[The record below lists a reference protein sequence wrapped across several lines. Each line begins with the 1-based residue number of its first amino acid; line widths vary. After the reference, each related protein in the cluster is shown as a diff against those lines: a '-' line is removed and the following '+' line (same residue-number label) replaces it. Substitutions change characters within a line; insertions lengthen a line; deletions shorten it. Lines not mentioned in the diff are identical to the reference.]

1 MELTEQQ
8 FVAAVRRWFGLNEA
22 VRQSDSYEALRA
34 EITAALNAWTGRP
47 SSDIMVVW
55 TFPDRVIAYTW
66 SADVQEREREQT
78 WEIPWQRNEAGEIVF
93 GQPVKVEFVGLYE
106 PVTESA
112 GKAAKGQRFTETI
125 EQTLTVTEA
134 TQASGGRAVKAIGIT
149 ADVINA
155 NGRRYPRRVLAE
167 AVARLNG
174 HLHESNGQ
182 GQFVTTGEAEHPSD
196 KGQRAS
202 ILETVVKWQAASL
215 DAPGKVLLE
224 GVILPTAKGR
234 DVQVLVEAGVPI
246 GVSMRGYG
254 TSRTIQLDGES
265 VQEVTELTIKG
276 FDLVAQPSDPNGA
289 IVEAEQ
295 AGQGEGKQTVQE
307 TQTVTEEEKKALEES
322 QRKLQAELEESKKAL
337 ADQAKQLEEAQKAQT
352 ELAARKQAEAVE
364 AAIVESTKELKY
376 GDALNGAFVEAVRA
390 AKPADAAAVKAI
402 VEAKRVE
409 YDAIVSAAKLGGMGK
424 GDVKVTGPVF
434 EKETGRPEFA
444 RAAWELTES
453 LAKAGEATRRD
464 FSKPDQPRAALF
476 AAAALERFDKVNQR
490 HLLAEARAFEEAE
503 TTADLSLPYSVSRMI
518 IEQAYPELVAASVY
532 DFGVTDVSPAKIF
545 YEAYAGEV
553 GASATVTDEDVTA
566 DLNNWVAFANKRIRP
581 GTVVLTHTSGSPTYA
596 EGTDYV
602 VDYEEG
608 TFMALATITD
618 NQALKADYV
627 ADLYRRGEGVAIP
640 RAKNTLSDALITMYA
655 DRLATQIT
663 KEAIVFSRSQ
673 LGYDAVTR
681 TLGNLARLLRRKID
695 KDILWKGLTY
705 ALKQANNSGGT
716 WTAASDQI
724 SVLAGYIG
732 IAKVKVHNRNYT
744 PTGIL
749 MSATN
754 ADRLS
759 NWTDG
764 FKRDGFPNAT
774 LNAAG
779 FAGGV
784 KGLPIF
790 MSTEYPDGYI
800 QIVNRELVAHRVMQ
814 PMTIYGPFPS
824 YDNGLLVAQDQYY
837 MEEFNGSYVP
847 VPEKTSYV
855 KVA

>member
-8 FVAAVRRWFGLNEA
+8 FVAAVRRYFGLSEA

-47 SSDIMVVW
+47 SSDIMVAW

-78 WEIPWQRNEAGEIVF
+78 WEIPWQRNDAGDIVF
-93 GQPVKVEFVGLYE
+93 GQPVKVEFVGLYQ

-289 IVEAEQ
+289 IVEAQ
-295 AGQGEGKQTVQE
+295 QDEGTQVQE
-307 TQTVTEEEKKALEES
+307 TQTVTEEEKKALEEA
-322 QRKLQAELEESKKAL
+322 QRKLQVELEESKKAL
-337 ADQAKQLEEAQKAQT
+337 ADQAKQLEEARKAET
-352 ELAARKQAEAVE
+352 ELAARKQAEQVE
-364 AAIVESTKELKY
+364 AAITESTKDLKY
-376 GDALNGAFVEAVRA
+376 GDALNAAFVEAVRS
-390 AKPADAAAVKAI
+390 AKPADPAAVKAL

-434 EKETGRPEFA
+434 ERETGQPEFA

-453 LAKAGEATRRD
+453 LQKAGEGRHMDSEKAQTPAGIYTARV
-464 FSKPDQPRAALF
+464 
-476 AAAALERFDKVNQR
+476 LERFDKTNQQK
-490 HLLAEARAFEEAE
+490 LLAESRAFEEAE
-503 TTADLSLPYSVSRMI
+503 QTSDLNLPYSVARMI
-518 IEQAYPELVAASVY
+518 IEQAYPELVAANVY
-532 DFGVTDVSPAKIF
+532 DFGVTDMAPAKIY
-545 YEAYAGEV
+545 YESYAGET
-553 GASATVTDEDVTA
+553 GAAPAVVDEAVSASTTA
-566 DLNNWVAFANKRIRP
+566 WFSVANKRLQP
-581 GTVVLTHTSGSPTYA
+581 GTVTVKHTSGSPTYV
-596 EGTDYV
+596 EGTDYL

-608 TFMALATITD
+608 RFWVLATITNAQSVKISYTYD
-618 NQALKADYV
+618 AFRK
-627 ADLYRRGEGVAIP
+627 GEMTEIE
-640 RAKNTLSDALITMYA
+640 RAKNSLTSAQLDIMA
-655 DRLATQIT
+655 DRLAMQISN
-663 KEAIVFSRSQ
+663 EAIVFSRSQ

-681 TLGNLARLLRRKID
+681 TLGNLARLVQRSID
-695 KDILWKGLTY
+695 KGILYKGL
-705 ALKQANNSGGT
+705 AASLKQASNSGGT
-716 WTAASDQI
+716 WTSGSDALDLF
-724 SVLAGYIG
+724 VKYLG
-732 IAKVKVHNRNYT
+732 IAKVKVYNRFYV
-744 PTGIL
+744 PTAII
-749 MSATN
+749 MSVTN
-754 ADRLS
+754 SDRLS
-759 NWTDG
+759 NWDG
-764 FKRDGFPNAT
+764 FKLQGFSNAQI
-774 LNAAG
+774 NSAG
-779 FAGGV
+779 FVGQV
-784 KGLPIF
+784 KGLPVYA
-790 MSTEYPDGYI
+790 SPEYPDTYA
-800 QIVNRELVAHRVMQ
+800 QVVHRELIAHRVYQ
-814 PMTIYGPFPS
+814 PMIFKGPFPS
-824 YDNGLLVAQDQYY
+824 YSNGKLVGSDQYY
-837 MEEFNGSYVP
+837 AEEFNGSMITV
-847 VPEKTSYV
+847 EQKTAHI
-855 KVA
+855 KIA

>member
-8 FVAAVRRWFGLNEA
+8 FVAAVRRWFGLSEA
-22 VRQSDSYEALRA
+22 VRQSDSYEAQRA
-34 EITAALNAWTGRP
+34 EITAALNAWVGRP
-47 SSDIMVVW
+47 SSDIMVAW

-66 SADVQEREREQT
+66 RTDVPEREQT
-78 WEIPWQRNEAGEIVF
+78 WEIPWQRNEAGDIVF
-93 GQPVKVEFVGLYE
+93 GQPVKVEFVGLYQ

-112 GKAAKGQRFTETI
+112 GKAGKGQRFTETI

-134 TQASGGRAVKAIGIT
+134 TQAGGGRKVKAIGIT

-167 AVARLNG
+167 AVSKLNG

-196 KGQRAS
+196 KGQRAN

-289 IVEAEQ
+289 IVEAQ
-295 AGQGEGKQTVQE
+295 QDEGTPVQE
-307 TQTVTEEEKKALEES
+307 TTTVTEEEKKALEEA

-337 ADQAKQLEEAQKAQT
+337 ADQAKQLEEAQKAQA
-352 ELAARKQAEAVE
+352 ELNARKQAEAVE
-364 AAIVESTKELKY
+364 TAIAESTKDLKY

-424 GDVKVTGPVF
+424 GTVEVKGPVF
-434 EKETGRPEFA
+434 EKETGRPEFV

-464 FSKPDQPRAALF
+464 FSRPDQPRAALF
-476 AAAALERFDKVNQR
+476 AAAALERFDRVNQR

-545 YEAYAGEV
+545 YEAYAGES
-553 GASATVTDEDVTA
+553 GASATVTDEAVTA
-566 DLNNWVAFANKRIRP
+566 SLLDWVALANKRLRP
-581 GTVVLTHTSGSPTYA
+581 GTVVVTHTSGSPTYA

-602 VDYEEG
+602 IDYEEG
-608 TFMALATITD
+608 KILALATITES
-618 NQALKADYV
+618 QSVKVDYV
-627 ADLYRRGEGVAIP
+627 ADLFRRGEGVAIP

-732 IAKVKVHNRNYT
+732 VAKVKVHNRNYM

-749 MSATN
+749 MSVTN

-764 FKRDGFPNAT
+764 FKRDGFPSAT

-784 KGLPIF
+784 KGLPIY
-790 MSTEYPDGYI
+790 MSTEFPDGYI

-814 PMTIYGPFPS
+814 PMTIFGPFPS

>member
-8 FVAAVRRWFGLNEA
+8 YVAAVRRWFGLNEA
-22 VRQSDSYEALRA
+22 VRQSDSYEAQRA
-34 EITAALNAWTGRP
+34 EITAALNAWVGRP
-47 SSDIMVVW
+47 SSDIMVAW

-66 SADVQEREREQT
+66 RADVPERERT
-78 WEIPWQRNEAGEIVF
+78 WEIPWQRNEAGDIVF
-93 GQPVKVEFVGLYE
+93 GQPVQVEFVGLYE

-112 GKAAKGQRFTETI
+112 GKQGKGQRFTETI
-125 EQTLTVTEA
+125 EQALTVTESKA
-134 TQASGGRAVKAIGIT
+134 DNGGRSIKAVGIT
-149 ADVINA
+149 ADVVNA

-167 AVARLNG
+167 AVSKLNG

-196 KGQRAS
+196 KGQRAN

-289 IVEAEQ
+289 IVEADNN
-295 AGQGEGKQTVQE
+295 AGQEEHQLVQE
-307 TQTVTEEEKKALEES
+307 AQHVTEEEKKALEEA

-337 ADQAKQLEEAQKAQT
+337 ADQAKQLEEARKAEA
-352 ELAARKQAEAVE
+352 ELAARKQREAVD
-364 AAIVESTKELKY
+364 AAITEATKDLKY
-376 GDALNGAFVEAVRA
+376 SAALNHNFAESLRA
-390 AKPADAAAVKAI
+390 AKLTTPEAIKAMA
-402 VEAKRVE
+402 ETKRIE
-409 YDAIVSAAKLGGMGK
+409 YDAIAAAIKLGEMGQGK
-424 GDVKVTGPVF
+424 VEVTGPVF
-434 EKETGRPEFA
+434 EKETGRPEFT

-453 LAKAGEATRRD
+453 LAKAGEATRHD
-464 FSKPDQPRAALF
+464 FSRPDQPRAALF
-476 AAAALERFDKVNQR
+476 AAAALERFDRVNQR
-490 HLLAEARAFEEAE
+490 YLLAEARAFEEAE

-545 YEAYAGEV
+545 YEAYAGES
-553 GASATVTDEDVTA
+553 GASATVTDEAVTA
-566 DLNNWVAFANKRIRP
+566 SLLDWVALANKRVRP
-581 GTVVLTHTSGSPTYA
+581 GTVVVTHTSGTPTYA

-602 VDYEEG
+602 IDYEEG
-608 TFMALATITD
+608 KILALATITEG
-618 NQALKADYV
+618 QSVKVDYV
-627 ADLYRRGEGVAIP
+627 ADLFRRGEGVAIP

-732 IAKVKVHNRNYT
+732 IAKVKVHNRFYM

-764 FKRDGFPNAT
+764 FKRDGFPNAV

-784 KGLPIF
+784 KGLPIY
-790 MSTEYPDGYI
+790 MSTEFPDGYI

-814 PMTIYGPFPS
+814 PMTIFGPFPS
-824 YDNGLLVAQDQYY
+824 YDNGELVAQDQYY